1 MSPPRCVSR
10 ASIDRD
16 KRRDVVLPALFL
28 ELLIAMLHTFLLPAA
43 VWAEIGFKWHIIFV
57 AIAGGLFQ
65 FYSVGMRDLRCRYY
79 STVIATIVAFLTVEQ
94 YMMTGLLLGTSRPFL
109 LLKEG
114 QEEEEWGRR
123 RKRRMRRM
131 RRRRRTRVRARRKT
145 RTRRGGGLIPSDVL
159 VLF

>member
-1 MSPPRCVSR
+1 MVDFKLIKKNLKTIVGFADSE
-10 ASIDRD
+10 
-16 KRRDVVLPALFL
+16 FL

-94 YMMTGLLLGTSRPFL
+94 YIMTGLLWEAPSRFGWL
-109 LLKEG
+109 IIALAAVIN
-114 QEEEEWGRR
+114 QI
-123 RKRRMRRM
+123 
-131 RRRRRTRVRARRKT
+131 RVTKQWKAKN
-145 RTRRGGGLIPSDVL
+145 
-159 VLF
+159 